1 MMLKRFL
8 SKFIIVGGIC
18 ACTLAANVNS
28 AFANDIFAGEANGLA
43 AYIIEET
50 VSIGDQKYRSKIR
63 IIETSTYDSEIV
75 DVCVKMSGSG
85 YVISFDNGPFEPIRP
100 GSVDDDIRKAFQRI
114 ASNVGTAP

>member
-1 MMLKRFL
+1 MLKRFL

-18 ACTLAANVNS
+18 ACTLASNVNS